1 MNFGVPFKRNIVIR
15 VKPTALLVV
24 LSDVEVMMYARC
36 VCVFVGSKK
45 SGRPLDDR
53 VSVPVHESFISL
65 SPPDHFRSRDY
76 RDV

>member
-1 MNFGVPFKRNIVIR
+1 
-15 VKPTALLVV
+15 
-24 LSDVEVMMYARC
+24 MYARC

-45 SGRPLDDR
+45 SGRALDDR
-53 VSVPVHESFISL
+53 VSVPVHWSFISL